1 MVTEVEATP
10 VGTCFQVATGMLV
23 TAWHV
28 LNDIGASAQ
37 DAPVRVDPLSGG
49 AAFSAQVARLDPVH
63 DLAVI
68 TTGTPPPAMVG
79 AFTRTDR
86 VVLRTQVTVT
96 GHVLVGDDRTYRF
109 LNAPGE
115 WAGGTTRDD
124 AVPLGRLTSTA
135 VVRGMSGA
143 RWSVRQRPQAIQ
155 SL

>member
-1 MVTEVEATP
+1 MGQIPELTREA
-10 VGTCFQVATGMLV
+10 
-23 TAWHV
+23 
-28 LNDIGASAQ
+28 N
-37 DAPVRVDPLSGG
+37 
-49 AAFSAQVARLDPVH
+49 
-63 DLAVI
+63 LAVI

-79 AFTRTDR
+79 AFPRTDR

-135 VVRGMSGA
+135 VVCGMSGA